1 MVKLI
6 LQQNLNP
13 YFNIASEEYLL
24 RSFSDDFIYIYRCSP
39 SIVVGKHQ
47 NTFAEI
53 NIRLVE
59 QRSIPVV
66 RRLSG
71 GGAVFHDL
79 GNINFCFISNG
90 VAGQLVNFKRFT
102 LPIIEF
108 LQDLGVD
115 ACLGPKHDIRVADR
129 KISGNASY
137 AFGNR
142 VMHHGTLLYSSDLE
156 LLNEAIRVESG
167 RFTGSAVQSNRSSV
181 ANVVDFLPSKIDVEQ
196 FAGRM
201 MEWFTRKAPDGLPY
215 QFSNFDNS
223 AVDLLVKEKYGTWSW
238 NYGFSPPFE
247 RICPLKTS
255 LGNVVIRIRVVQG
268 YVENTVAESVCDKR
282 LAAWVNSLLGELP
295 GKKYSRQVVA
305 EALKQSAMANPD
317 LTLGVSGDE
326 LMTCLIG

>member
-39 SIVVGKHQ
+39 SIVVCKHQ

-90 VAGQLVNFKRFT
+90 FAGQLVNFKRFT

-115 ACLGPKHDIRVADR
+115 ACLGSKHDIRVADR

-137 AFGNR
+137 AFVIG
-142 VMHHGTLLYSSDLE
+142 LC
-156 LLNEAIRVESG
+156 I
-167 RFTGSAVQSNRSSV
+167 
-181 ANVVDFLPSKIDVEQ
+181 
-196 FAGRM
+196 
-201 MEWFTRKAPDGLPY
+201 MEPCCIPLI
-215 QFSNFDNS
+215 
-223 AVDLLVKEKYGTWSW
+223 WS
-238 NYGFSPPFE
+238 
-247 RICPLKTS
+247 C
-255 LGNVVIRIRVVQG
+255 
-268 YVENTVAESVCDKR
+268 
-282 LAAWVNSLLGELP
+282 
-295 GKKYSRQVVA
+295 
-305 EALKQSAMANPD
+305 
-317 LTLGVSGDE
+317 
-326 LMTCLIG
+326 